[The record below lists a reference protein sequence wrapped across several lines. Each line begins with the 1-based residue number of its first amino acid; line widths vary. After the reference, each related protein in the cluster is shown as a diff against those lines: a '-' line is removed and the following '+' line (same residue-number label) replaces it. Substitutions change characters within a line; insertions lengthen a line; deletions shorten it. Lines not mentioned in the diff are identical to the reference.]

1 MQERI
6 QSVNGQIERL
16 ESQAQFIFQRDDLLL
31 RRIAEIDKVFKNSP
45 RDFKT
50 VLQFLKDNTTINKDI
65 EDLNAQSS
73 LIEIKAKEIVDSEI
87 DKISIMG
94 NFNKTIDHLND
105 TVRVANFLP
114 QKVPQ
119 ARVLSPIDRRV
130 SPMMEFRKPETA
142 RATQGNFAKKDMTYP
157 IVVDQSYLAR
167 KTSPFIHSKRG
178 IATEQNLKSYQPE
191 LPEEILILDE
201 TDGNIQNAD
210 TPKMNDSMFSQAKL
224 SSNI

>member
-65 EDLNAQSS
+65 EDLKAQSS

-87 DKISIMG
+87 DKIVDAIL
-94 NFNKTIDHLND
+94 KTGPSAVEN
-105 TVRVANFLP
+105 TKR
-114 QKVPQ
+114 
-119 ARVLSPIDRRV
+119 
-130 SPMMEFRKPETA
+130 
-142 RATQGNFAKKDMTYP
+142 
-157 IVVDQSYLAR
+157 LAR
-167 KTSPFIHSKRG
+167 ESLSIP
-178 IATEQNLKSYQPE
+178 
-191 LPEEILILDE
+191 LD
-201 TDGNIQNAD
+201 TG
-210 TPKMNDSMFSQAKL
+210 L
-224 SSNI
+224 SSEAAQFALCFASQESKEGISAFLGKRSPNFKVADEDE

>member
-65 EDLNAQSS
+65 EDLKAQSS

-142 RATQGNFAKKDMTYP
+142 RATQGNFTKKEMTYP
-157 IVVDQSYLAR
+157 IVVD
-167 KTSPFIHSKRG
+167 
-178 IATEQNLKSYQPE
+178 
-191 LPEEILILDE
+191 
-201 TDGNIQNAD
+201 
-210 TPKMNDSMFSQAKL
+210 
-224 SSNI
+224 